1 MKKTFLSL
9 FIVCIVTCCAAQ
21 PDKEYTFNA
30 GAEIGYAT
38 GDFNANHKLGFAVS
52 VQGEYSF
59 SEAAS
64 VTASVGFLSF
74 ATKTLYDTLPS
85 GIFAKPQPSFTG
97 VPLLVGL
104 KFNIAD
110 KMYGHPQAGLVF
122 VNSVVASTYSMCV
135 GMQTSPHVDFSLRYQ
150 SIIKARVIGSFIM
163 ARAAYVF

>member
-9 FIVCIVTCCAAQ
+9 FIVCIVTCCTAQ
-21 PDKEYTFNA
+21 PDKAYIFNA

-38 GDFNANHKLGFAVS
+38 GDFNANHKLGFGIS

-64 VTASVGFLSF
+64 VTANVGFVSF
-74 ATKTLYDTLPS
+74 ATKAVYDTLPS
-85 GIFAKPQPSFTG
+85 GISSRSQPSFTG
-97 VPLLVGL
+97 VPVLVGI

-110 KMYGHPQAGLVF
+110 KMYGQPQAGLVF
-122 VNSVVASTYSMCV
+122 VNSTIASTYTMCV
-135 GMQTSPHVDFSLRYQ
+135 GMQTSPHVDFSIRYQ

-163 ARAAYVF
+163 ARVAYVF